1 MSGFTIVTRCYEI
14 WIGFWSKK
22 QSDNDLQ
29 VEEIFKNLP
38 NTSKAL
44 ALASSE
50 VEVQDTGKSKKTYS
64 LSLRKHND
72 FLLERNSLWSDR

>member
-1 MSGFTIVTRCYEI
+1 MSEFTIVTTCYEI

-22 QSDNDLQ
+22 QTDNDVQ

-38 NTSKAL
+38 NDSKTL
-44 ALASSE
+44 TPASSE
-50 VEVQDTGKSKKTYS
+50 VEVQDTGKSKKTVT

-72 FLLERNSLWSDR
+72 FLLERKSLWSDR